1 MPDLSGHPAAPRAHN
16 QKIGRDAQRSRSTLT
31 VANIRRS
38 GRTSDPRPD
47 HARWLAPIW
56 ARCAS
61 IRLIRGG
68 FWTVRRS
75 SAERADVVDLAP
87 AGVTAV
93 SLRRLAGW
101 LPHRLS
107 PPFGGKRILRTGG
120 GTSSGSREPR
130 SRRPASR
137 SVTSWQAAPFTVCP
151 RALRRGRHRRV
162 YPPSWSAAAAA
173 GRRWERTARSTL
185 SATIPIVN
193 HQL

>member
-1 MPDLSGHPAAPRAHN
+1 MICVQSPARSAWLSAA
-16 QKIGRDAQRSRSTLT
+16 Q
-31 VANIRRS
+31 IRRS

-75 SAERADVVDLAP
+75 SAERADVIDLAP

-130 SRRPASR
+130 VTQARQSFSQWLAGGTFYCLPSGPATRPPQAGLPALLVGRRRRRPTLGAHSKKHAQR
-137 SVTSWQAAPFTVCP
+137 HDPDREPPAVVGDSPGRDDRVVT
-151 RALRRGRHRRV
+151 
-162 YPPSWSAAAAA
+162 
-173 GRRWERTARSTL
+173 
-185 SATIPIVN
+185 
-193 HQL
+193 

>member
-1 MPDLSGHPAAPRAHN
+1 MN
-16 QKIGRDAQRSRSTLT
+16 ME
-31 VANIRRS
+31 RRIAIA
-38 GRTSDPRPD
+38 
-47 HARWLAPIW
+47 HARNPSRMFTVTLARTAAGPDGALTCLPRNW
-56 ARCAS
+56 SPVTAGYSPMAARPAIS
-61 IRLIRGG
+61 AVRGG

-137 SVTSWQAAPFTVCP
+137 SVSGCQAAPFTVCP
-151 RALRRGRHRRV
+151 RALGRGRRRRV